1 MIYQD
6 LIKAINQG
14 PREPGGCTPPVV
26 EVVRA
31 GGEDIRLTVNAILG
45 WEIRNGRK
53 AGPGDEAAVMEL
65 RAMLVANMERAAA
78 AKAG

>member
-1 MIYQD
+1 MTYAE
-6 LIKAINQG
+6 LLTAINAG

-31 GGEDIRLTVNAILG
+31 GGEEVRLTVNAIMG

-53 AGPGDEAAVMEL
+53 AGPGDEAAVMEN
-65 RAMLVANMERAAA
+65 RAQLVANMEAARA
-78 AKAG
+78 K